1 MKGENAEIKLAAGAE
16 ITVTTDPLFKDQCDE
31 SHLWI
36 DYSNLVK
43 VMEVGKR
50 ILISDGLIALVVL
63 EKGDT
68 LATNCRTNAATCH
81 YGIIYRIMLLPLCIT
96 DVVVGCL

>member
-1 MKGENAEIKLAAGAE
+1 MLRRRTFVKGENAEIKLATGAE
-16 ITVTTDPLFKDQCDE
+16 ITVTTDPHFKDQCDE

-43 VMEVGKR
+43 VIEVGKR

-68 LATNCRTNAATCH
+68 ATNVEP
-81 YGIIYRIMLLPLCIT
+81 MPPLVT
-96 DVVVGCL
+96 MVSLTR